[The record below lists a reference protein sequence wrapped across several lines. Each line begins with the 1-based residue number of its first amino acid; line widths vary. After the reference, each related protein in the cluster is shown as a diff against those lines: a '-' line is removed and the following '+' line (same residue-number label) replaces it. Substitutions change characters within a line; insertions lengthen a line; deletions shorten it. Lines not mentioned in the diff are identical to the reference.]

1 MKTTILTAAK
11 LLAFIVV
18 FDYCFSASSFFCPSS
33 AYAQTKSDDAAALT
47 QAQPSERPA
56 GPAARQR
63 MDFIKYVNCHLR
75 DGRLV
80 FGRLISEDKNKITI
94 EQPQGSRIVVF
105 DYSKREIDLRTMDMK
120 NMPHF
125 QYYLDLGEYFSGK
138 TWDFIDDPDDFIQAI
153 RCYENAKSLLESQ
166 KPGDE
171 KLAEIQGKIEHL
183 LADRQV
189 WIREI
194 ASRAELKKLE
204 FEAEFEK
211 KLSTLEKKIDAADI
225 KLQAG
230 LDRINDIARDMEDQY
245 DALAKTLTERDEDFS
260 RRLNVL
266 AERIQINR
274 GLIDQ
279 LFWLHPHP

>member
-11 LLAFIVV
+11 LSALIVV
-18 FDYCFSASSFFCPSS
+18 LDYCFSVSFFFRPLC

-47 QAQPSERPA
+47 QSQPVERPT
-56 GPAARQR
+56 GPAARQK
-63 MDFIKYVNCHLR
+63 MEFIKYVNCHLR
-75 DGRLV
+75 DGQLV
-80 FGRLISEDKNKITI
+80 FGKLISEDKNKITV
-94 EQPQGSRIVVF
+94 EQPQGSRIIVF
-105 DYSKREIDLRTMDMK
+105 DYSKREIDQRTMDVK
-120 NMPHF
+120 NIPHF
-125 QYYLDLGEYFSGK
+125 QYYLDLAEYFSGK

-166 KPGDE
+166 RPGDE
-171 KLAEIQGKIEHL
+171 KLAEIQGKIERL
-183 LADRQV
+183 QADRQV
-189 WIREI
+189 WIRET
-194 ASRAELKKLE
+194 ASRAELRKLE

-211 KLSTLEKKIDAADI
+211 KLSTLEKKIDASGS

-230 LDRINDIARDMEDQY
+230 LDRIDDIAGDLEDKY
-245 DALAKTLTERDEDFS
+245 AGLIKTLTERDEDFS

-266 AERIQINR
+266 GERIQINR